1 MGAQGQ
7 ARQQAFLVARQLL
20 ALHEVVEEE
29 IVHPAARAS
38 LVSGP
43 SIVAD
48 RHKEEERALVMISEL
63 EQFDVDSHEFTT
75 RFRTLQLAVTAHA
88 EAEEAAEFSTL
99 AQRTG
104 PDDAADLLARFRMA
118 QQIDATRPVGL
129 LPRHDGRGPR
139 PAGAAGARRLT
150 GPGGLARASPRGTGV
165 LSLLFGVGG
174 RPAAVNILWLRLPCR
189 P

>member
-1 MGAQGQ
+1 MFNNRAQGVEGVVEALKSQHEQIKTVFFHVMGAQGQ

-63 EQFDVDSHEFTT
+63 G
-75 RFRTLQLAVTAHA
+75 AVRRRLLRVHDPLPDP
-88 EAEEAAEFSTL
+88 AAGRDRPRRGRGGGRV
-99 AQRTG
+99 QHPR
-104 PDDAADLLARFRMA
+104 AADR
-118 QQIDATRPVGL
+118 
-129 LPRHDGRGPR
+129 
-139 PAGAAGARRLT
+139 ARRRGRT
-150 GPGGLARASPRGTGV
+150 CSPGSGWPSRSTPPGCRAPSTP
-165 LSLLFGVGG
+165 
-174 RPAAVNILWLRLPCR
+174 
-189 P
+189 

>member
-1 MGAQGQ
+1 MFNNRARGVEGVVEALKSQHEQIRTVFFHVMGAQGQ
-7 ARQQAFLVARQLL
+7 DRQRAFLVARQLL
-20 ALHEVVEEE
+20 ALHEVIEEE
-29 IVHPAARAS
+29 IVHPAARVA

-88 EAEEAAEFSTL
+88 EAEEAAELSTL

-104 PDDAADLLARFRMA
+104 ADDAADLLARFRMA
-118 QQIDATRPVGL
+118 QQVDATRLSGSFHAMMDEVRDQLEL
-129 LPRHDGRGPR
+129 LER
-139 PAGAAGARRLT
+139 AG
-150 GPGGLARASPRGTGV
+150 
-165 LSLLFGVGG
+165 
-174 RPAAVNILWLRLPCR
+174 
-189 P
+189 